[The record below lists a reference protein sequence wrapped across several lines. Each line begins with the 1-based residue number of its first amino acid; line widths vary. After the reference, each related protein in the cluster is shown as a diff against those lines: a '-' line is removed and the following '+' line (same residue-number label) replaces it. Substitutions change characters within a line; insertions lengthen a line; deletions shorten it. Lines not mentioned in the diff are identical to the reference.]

1 MNLTKGKIV
10 AGERLSLLNEK
21 GERRYAFT
29 VETEGAA
36 EITMGNSV
44 TTFAIEGF
52 DDQRLEELLAY
63 LEDRPALMDEE
74 EVKAGVYALKCLL
87 GKK

>member
-21 GERRYAFT
+21 GERRFSFT

-36 EITMGNSV
+36 EITMGEDV
-44 TTFAIEGF
+44 TTFALKGF
-52 DDQRLEELLAY
+52 DDQRLAELLAY
-63 LEDRPALMDEE
+63 LEDRPSLMSEK
-74 EVKAGVYALKCLL
+74 EVKDGVYALKCLL